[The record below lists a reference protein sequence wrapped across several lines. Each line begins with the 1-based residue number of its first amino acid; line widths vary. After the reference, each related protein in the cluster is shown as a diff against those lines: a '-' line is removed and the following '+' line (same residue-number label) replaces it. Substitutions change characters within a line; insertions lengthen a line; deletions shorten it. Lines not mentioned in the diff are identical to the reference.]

1 MKKEKGMKPILV
13 NFGLA
18 LAISF
23 AGYICSRL
31 RITTIKHSSNSPTS
45 GLLSFQFHH
54 EIQLSKSFFFCFVKC
69 LVSIMEQPELILDV
83 YN

>member
-1 MKKEKGMKPILV
+1 MKPILV

-31 RITTIKHSSNSPTS
+31 RITGIKPSSNSPTS

-54 EIQLSKSFFFCFVKC
+54 QIQISK
-69 LVSIMEQPELILDV
+69 
-83 YN
+83 